1 MNSKSQPLWHGRFSV
16 APAAELMA
24 FTQSLTFDKRL
35 WKDDIAGSI
44 AHVKGLEHVSLLTKQ
59 EAVAIVEALEI
70 VAIEMGDNS
79 FIFVASDEDIHT
91 AIERRVTEIAGEV
104 GGKVHTG
111 RSRNDQCVTAL
122 RLWTKRELGVLA
134 NQLLE
139 LCDVLSARAEA
150 AGWGGDGVYLPGY
163 THLQRAQ
170 PVLLAHHLL
179 AHAWAFMRDIDR
191 LLQTIERLDVSTLG
205 AGALAGSSLP
215 LDPKF
220 TANEMGFANYF
231 AN

>member
-1 MNSKSQPLWHGRFSV
+1 MNAKSQPLWHGRFSV

-24 FTQSLTFDKRL
+24 FTQSLSFDKRL

-59 EAVAIVEALEI
+59 EAVAIIEALEI

-122 RLWTKRELGVLA
+122 RL
-134 NQLLE
+134 
-139 LCDVLSARAEA
+139 
-150 AGWGGDGVYLPGY
+150 
-163 THLQRAQ
+163 
-170 PVLLAHHLL
+170 
-179 AHAWAFMRDIDR
+179 
-191 LLQTIERLDVSTLG
+191 
-205 AGALAGSSLP
+205 
-215 LDPKF
+215 
-220 TANEMGFANYF
+220 
-231 AN
+231 